1 MLEYT
6 CSGTWSSCWSIL
18 AQVHGHHAGVLA
30 QVHGHHPGLLAQV
43 HGHHP
48 GVYLLRYMVIM
59 LEYLPQVHGHYV
71 GVRTCLGRY

>member
-1 MLEYT
+1 MVIMLEY
-6 CSGTWSSCWSIL
+6 L
-18 AQVHGHHAGVLA
+18 PQVHGHYAGVLA

-59 LEYLPQVHGHYV
+59 LEYVLV
-71 GVRTCLGRY
+71 